1 MASSSRSASSKSTTP
16 SAKSPHPAY
25 PPGSNASILLEK
37 TRPGVRRSTPDS
49 EALASSEDEDHHHA
63 QPPAA
68 PVAKPMRRTSWLNEV
83 PTTLARKASLPTS
96 ASFSSANSNPTT
108 PAADQSP
115 WGSATSP
122 GLNTPLGWGSAGAGS
137 FPWGTAIWNSETRK
151 EPPSRLTEVLQS
163 PTSTM
168 IPPSA
173 SASNGDDMLSPL
185 ARTISGDS
193 NIPFS
198 IPLHPTPKTY
208 RSQSYSVGQLDTE
221 QATLP
226 PNNGAIA
233 TPTTRRGTGAP
244 LSSIQRRSSRP
255 SMLGELG
262 HDPATLGR
270 VREDE
275 DDGSANG
282 AAEGGYHWSSL
293 NQARRIEQLSLENA
307 ILRQAASGQ
316 LDNSRFRD
324 RAMSSASATSGFSIA
339 QSHNPH
345 RLPGSVPE
353 EGDLAVEDLD
363 ELGEIPPGYNNTR
376 NGRRRLSEHSANLE
390 KQLPNFSSLENRTLE
405 NIKKAHWQTSLGFGG
420 MPEGAQSRRHSFADI
435 PMRHPSITSS
445 ADPHQTV
452 VGPAASIGNREDG
465 FTNFA
470 DGGITAS
477 PADSNREYF
486 QFSSNHRFSGHAIE
500 QEGLQAPLHA
510 ASYFPGHDNALRV
523 SDNIPASGIST
534 ALHQAYVMPNAFGRQ
549 HANLAHAQ
557 SNQQL
562 FMVTFKCCRAD
573 VFYIQ
578 EDTGLQVKTGDLVI
592 VEADRGTDLGT
603 VAEANI
609 TWAKARE
616 LKESYAEE
624 HYKCLMMFSRQSQSG
639 VPNAVNPN
647 STSSSMN
654 GAPGSAVGGMGPQG
668 QHGMQEP
675 QGGDI
680 KPKLIKRLAQNHEI
694 QTLRE
699 KEGNEAK
706 AKRVCQQKVAEHR
719 LNMEILDAEFQMDW
733 KKLTFYYFADTYI
746 NFNSLVTDLFKIYK
760 TRIWMSAINPAS
772 FVTPTSGL
780 HPAGGMGFGQESHSD
795 RRRAHDF
802 KPFTPSVG
810 QGVASAGG
818 LSDVARDTAGNIRS
832 QYTDPYQAFAAGRQ
846 YDLGAPGFSQGVQP
860 QTDPFSS
867 FQPSSYGMGD
877 PNLPD
882 FHNAAGLGPA
892 DRQAHPTHGD
902 WMNRFQGLSLG
913 S

>member
-1 MASSSRSASSKSTTP
+1 MASSSRSTSSKSTTP
-16 SAKSPHPAY
+16 AAKSPHPSY
-25 PPGSNASILLEK
+25 PPPGNNASILIEK

-49 EALASSEDEDHHHA
+49 EALASSEDEDH
-63 QPPAA
+63 QQNQLPAA
-68 PVAKPMRRTSWLNEV
+68 PVVKPMRRISWINDV

-96 ASFSSANSNPTT
+96 SSFSSANSNPTT
-108 PAADQSP
+108 PAADQTS
-115 WGSATSP
+115 WGGATSP
-122 GLNTPLGWGSAGAGS
+122 GLNAPLSWGSTGTGP
-137 FPWGTAIWNSETRK
+137 FPWGTAIWNSDARK

-168 IPPSA
+168 MPS
-173 SASNGDDMLSPL
+173 SSTINSGDDILSPL
-185 ARTISGDS
+185 AKTISGDS

-221 QATLP
+221 QQATLP

-233 TPTTRRGTGAP
+233 TPTARRGTVAP

-262 HDPATLGR
+262 HDAATLGR

-275 DDGSANG
+275 DDGNVNG
-282 AAEGGYHWSSL
+282 AEGGYNWSSL

-307 ILRQAASGQ
+307 LLRQAASGQ

-324 RAMSSASATSGFSIA
+324 RAMSSASATSGFSLA
-339 QSHNPH
+339 QSHNLH

-363 ELGEIPPGYNNTR
+363 ELGEIHPGYNSTR
-376 NGRRRLSEHSANLE
+376 SNGRRRLSEHSTNLD
-390 KQLPNFSSLENRTLE
+390 KPFPNFNSLENRALE

-420 MPEGAQSRRHSFADI
+420 MPEGPQSRRHSFADI
-435 PMRHPSITSS
+435 PMRQQSLGSP
-445 ADPHQTV
+445 ADSHQPV
-452 VGPAASIGNREDG
+452 IGPAASMGNREDG

-470 DGGITAS
+470 NGGVSAS
-477 PADSNREYF
+477 PADNNS
-486 QFSSNHRFSGHAIE
+486 
-500 QEGLQAPLHA
+500 
-510 ASYFPGHDNALRV
+510 SYFPGHDKSLRV
-523 SDNIPASGIST
+523 SDNIPTSGIST
-534 ALHQAYVMPNAFGRQ
+534 SLHQAYVMPNAFGRQ
-549 HANLAHAQ
+549 HSNLAHAHQ
-557 SNQQL
+557 NQQL
-562 FMVTFKCCRAD
+562 FIVTFKCGRAD

-603 VAEANI
+603 VAHANVS
-609 TWAKARE
+609 WARARE
-616 LKESYAEE
+616 LKEHYAEE
-624 HYKCLMMFSRQSQSG
+624 HYKWLMIFSRQSQSG

-647 STSSSMN
+647 SVSSNLN

-680 KPKLIKRLAQNHEI
+680 KPKLIKRLAQSHEI

-772 FVTPTSGL
+772 FVTPTAGL
-780 HPAGGMGFGQESHSD
+780 QPPSSIGFTQEGHPD
-795 RRRAHDF
+795 RRRPHDF
-802 KPFTPSVG
+802 KPFVPSAG
-810 QGVASAGG
+810 QGVASMRGFA
-818 LSDVARDTAGNIRS
+818 DAAARDTTGNLRS
-832 QYTDPYQAFAAGRQ
+832 QYVDPYQAFASGRQ
-846 YDLGAPGFSQGVQP
+846 PDAAMPGFSQGVQP

-867 FQPSSYGMGD
+867 FQPSSYGVGD

-882 FHNAAGLGPA
+882 LHNAAGLGPVA
-892 DRQAHPTHGD
+892 RQAHPTQGD

>member
-1 MASSSRSASSKSTTP
+1 MASSSRSTSSKSTTP
-16 SAKSPHPAY
+16 AAKSPHHAHP
-25 PPGSNASILLEK
+25 PPGNNASILLEK

-49 EALASSEDEDHHHA
+49 EALASSEDEDHHG

-83 PTTLARKASLPTS
+83 PTMLTRKGSLPTS
-96 ASFSSANSNPTT
+96 SSFSSANSNPTT
-108 PAADQSP
+108 PAADQTP
-115 WGSATSP
+115 WGGATSP
-122 GLNTPLGWGSAGAGS
+122 GLNAPLSWGSAGTGS

-168 IPPSA
+168 MPPST
-173 SASNGDDMLSPL
+173 STNNSDDVLSPL

-275 DDGSANG
+275 DDGNANG
-282 AAEGGYHWSSL
+282 AEGGYNWSSL

-339 QSHNPH
+339 QGHNPH

-363 ELGEIPPGYNNTR
+363 ELGEIPPGYHHARN

-390 KQLPNFSSLENRTLE
+390 RQFPTFNSLENRTLE

-420 MPEGAQSRRHSFADI
+420 MPEGPQSRRHSFADI
-435 PMRHPSITSS
+435 PMRHPSISSS
-445 ADPHQTV
+445 ADSHQPV
-452 VGPAASIGNREDG
+452 IGSAASMGNREDG

-470 DGGITAS
+470 DGGVNAS
-477 PADSNREYF
+477 PADSNR
-486 QFSSNHRFSGHAIE
+486 HKIE
-500 QEGLQAPLHA
+500 QQGLQARLHA
-510 ASYFPGHDNALRV
+510 ASYFPGHENPLRV

-549 HANLAHAQ
+549 HSNLAHAHQ
-557 SNQQL
+557 NQQL
-562 FMVTFKCCRAD
+562 FIVTFKCSRAD

-603 VAEANI
+603 VAHANV
-609 TWAKARE
+609 TWARARE
-616 LKESYAEE
+616 LKEQYAEE
-624 HYKCLMMFSRQSQSG
+624 HYMWLMVFSRQSQSG

-647 STSSSMN
+647 SASSNSN

-680 KPKLIKRLAQNHEI
+680 KPKLIKRLAQSHEI

-706 AKRVCQQKVAEHR
+706 AKRVCQQKVVEHR

-772 FVTPTSGL
+772 FVTPTAGLQPPSGIGFSQEG
-780 HPAGGMGFGQESHSD
+780 HPD
-795 RRRAHDF
+795 RRRPHEF
-802 KPFTPSVG
+802 KPFTPGVG
-810 QGVASAGG
+810 QGGASAGG
-818 LSDVARDTAGNIRS
+818 FADAAARDPTGNLRS
-832 QYTDPYQAFAAGRQ
+832 QYMDPYQAFTAGRQ
-846 YDLGAPGFSQGVQP
+846 HDLGVPGFSQGVQP

-867 FQPSSYGMGD
+867 FQPSSYGAGD

-882 FHNAAGLGPA
+882 FNNAAGLGA
-892 DRQAHPTHGD
+892 AGRQAHPTHGD

>member
-1 MASSSRSASSKSTTP
+1 MASSSRSNSSKSTTP
-16 SAKSPHPAY
+16 AAKSPHPAY
-25 PPGSNASILLEK
+25 PPSNNASILLEK

-49 EALASSEDEDHHHA
+49 EALASSEDEDHHHG

-68 PVAKPMRRTSWLNEV
+68 PATKPMRRTSWLNEV
-83 PTTLARKASLPTS
+83 PTTTLARKASLPTS
-96 ASFSSANSNPTT
+96 SSFSSANSNPTT

-115 WGSATSP
+115 WGGATSP
-122 GLNTPLGWGSAGAGS
+122 GLNAPLGWGSAGAGS
-137 FPWGTAIWNSETRK
+137 FPWGTAIWNSESRK

-163 PTSTM
+163 PTSTI

-173 SASNGDDMLSPL
+173 SASNGDDLLSPL
-185 ARTISGDS
+185 ARTTSGES

-208 RSQSYSVGQLDTE
+208 RSQSYSVGQLDTD
-221 QATLP
+221 QATLQ

-233 TPTTRRGTGAP
+233 TPTTRRGTAAGP

-275 DDGSANG
+275 DDGNANG
-282 AAEGGYHWSSL
+282 AEGGYNWSSL

-363 ELGEIPPGYNNTR
+363 ELGEIPPGYSNTR
-376 NGRRRLSEHSANLE
+376 SNGRRRLSEHSANLE
-390 KQLPNFSSLENRTLE
+390 KQFPPFSSLENRTLE

-420 MPEGAQSRRHSFADI
+420 MPEGPQSRRHSFADI
-435 PMRHPSITSS
+435 PMRHPSISSS
-445 ADPHQTV
+445 ADSHQPV
-452 VGPAASIGNREDG
+452 IGPASSIGNREDS

-470 DGGITAS
+470 DGGVSAS
-477 PADSNREYF
+477 PADN
-486 QFSSNHRFSGHAIE
+486 N
-500 QEGLQAPLHA
+500 P
-510 ASYFPGHDNALRV
+510 SYFPGH
-523 SDNIPASGIST
+523 SDNIPVSGIST

-549 HANLAHAQ
+549 HANLAHAH

-616 LKESYAEE
+616 LKESYAED

-647 STSSSMN
+647 SASSTLN

-772 FVTPTSGL
+772 FVTPTAGL
-780 HPAGGMGFGQESHSD
+780 HPPGSVGFGQEGHPD

-818 LSDVARDTAGNIRS
+818 FSDAVARDTTGNIRS
-832 QYTDPYQAFAAGRQ
+832 QYMDPYQAFTSGRQ
-846 YDLGAPGFSQGVQP
+846 HDLGASGFSQGVQP

-867 FQPSSYGMGD
+867 FQPSSYGMAD

-892 DRQAHPTHGD
+892 GRQAHPTHGD